1 MANSFH
7 RRHPVSDQ
15 PADRVRSDPSNLP
28 EAVET
33 TVPLVGNRAV
43 VEATEIAVVP
53 QADGLAASV
62 GAVFDVDRTLLP
74 GTTAERLFLRYL
86 WEKREL
92 GLREALLTAGFAVRH
107 LRPTPSRIVQS
118 IRRHR
123 PYLRGKDLAEMQQLG
138 ADCFARDIRPR
149 LAARGIAAVAE
160 HRAHGHTTVMLSGS
174 LWFLLQPMAEFLG
187 VNHVIATRLAVKAAA
202 KPGRGPKLTT
212 RLEGPHPYGRA
223 KALLIKRFADDR
235 QLDLAMSYAYADH
248 YTDAEM
254 LALVGHPICV
264 NPDER
269 LRREAEKR
277 GWQIEAF
284 L

>member
-1 MANSFH
+1 M
-7 RRHPVSDQ
+7 SDSTGS
-15 PADRVRSDPSNLP
+15 RVRSSPSNLP

-43 VEATEIAVVP
+43 VEATEIPVAP
-53 QADGLAASV
+53 PPDSASAAI

-92 GLREALLTAGFAVRH
+92 GPREALLTAGFTLRH
-107 LRPTPSRIVQS
+107 LRPTPSRIAQS

-149 LAARGIAAVAE
+149 LAARGIETVAE
-160 HRAHGHTTVMLSGS
+160 HRARGHTTVMLSGS

-187 VNHVIATRLAVKAAA
+187 INHVIATRLAVKAAT
-202 KPGRGPKLTT
+202 PGRGPKLTT

-223 KALLIKRFADDR
+223 KALLIKRFAQDR
-235 QLDLAMSYAYADH
+235 ALDLAASYAYADH

-264 NPDER
+264 NPDNR
-269 LRREAEKR
+269 LRKQAEAR
-277 GWQIEAF
+277 GWPIEAF

>member
-1 MANSFH
+1 
-7 RRHPVSDQ
+7 VSDQ

-28 EAVET
+28 EAVEM

-43 VEATEIAVVP
+43 VEATEIPIVP
-53 QADGLAASV
+53 RAESAAATV

-92 GLREALLTAGFAVRH
+92 GPREALLTAGFVLRH

-123 PYLRGKDLAEMQQLG
+123 PYLGGKDLAEMQQLG

-149 LAARGIAAVAE
+149 LATRGIEAVAD
-160 HRAHGHTTVMLSGS
+160 HRARGHTTVMLSGS

-187 VNHVIATRLAVKAAA
+187 INHVIATRLAVKAATI
-202 KPGRGPKLTT
+202 PGRGPKLTT

-223 KALLIKRFADDR
+223 KALLIRRFADER
-235 QLDLAMSYAYADH
+235 QVDLARSYAYADH

-264 NPDER
+264 NPDAR
-269 LRREAEKR
+269 LRREAESR
-277 GWQIEAF
+277 GWRIEVF
-284 L
+284 V

>member
-1 MANSFH
+1 M
-7 RRHPVSDQ
+7 SDE
-15 PADRVRSDPSNLP
+15 PGNRVRSDPSNLP

-43 VEATEIAVVP
+43 VEATEIPVVP
-53 QADGLAASV
+53 QGESPASAI
-62 GAVFDVDRTLLP
+62 GAIFDVDRTLLP

-86 WEKREL
+86 WEQREL
-92 GLREALLTAGFAVRH
+92 GVREALLTAGFTLRH
-107 LRPTPSRIVQS
+107 LRPTPSRIAQG

-149 LAARGIAAVAE
+149 LALRGIETVAT
-160 HRAHGHTTVMLSGS
+160 HRAQGHTTVMLSGS

-187 VNHVIATRLAVKAAA
+187 INHVIATRLAVKAAGV
-202 KPGRGPKLTT
+202 PGRGPKLTT
-212 RLEGPHPYGRA
+212 RLEGLHPYGRA
-223 KALLIKRFADDR
+223 KALLIQRFADER
-235 QLDLAMSYAYADH
+235 NLDLTRSYAYADH

-254 LALVGHPICV
+254 LALVGNPICV
-264 NPDER
+264 NPDDR
-269 LRREAEKR
+269 LRKEAERR

-284 L
+284 V

>member
-1 MANSFH
+1 VA
-7 RRHPVSDQ
+7 DQ
-15 PADRVRSDPSNLP
+15 PADRVRSNPSNLP
-28 EAVET
+28 AAVET

-43 VEATEIAVVP
+43 VEATEIPVVP
-53 QADGLAASV
+53 QTAGAAAAI

-92 GLREALLTAGFAVRH
+92 GVREAVLTAGFALRH

-138 ADCFARDIRPR
+138 ADCFARDIQPR
-149 LAARGIAAVAE
+149 LAARGIEAVAA
-160 HRAHGHTTVMLSGS
+160 HRAEGHTTVMLSGS

-187 VNHVIATRLAVKAAA
+187 VNHVIATRLAVKAASV
-202 KPGRGPKLTT
+202 PGRGEKLTT

-223 KALLIKRFADDR
+223 KALLIKRFADER
-235 QLDLAMSYAYADH
+235 HLDLAASFAYADH

-264 NPDER
+264 NPDAR
-269 LRREAEKR
+269 LRKEAEAR
-277 GWQIEAF
+277 GWRVEAF
-284 L
+284 V

>member
-1 MANSFH
+1 
-7 RRHPVSDQ
+7 VTDQ

-28 EAVET
+28 AAVET

-43 VEATEIAVVP
+43 VEATEIRVAPLVES
-53 QADGLAASV
+53 AAATI

-86 WEKREL
+86 WEQREL
-92 GLREALLTAGFAVRH
+92 GVREALMTAGFTLRH
-107 LRPTPSRIVQS
+107 LRPTPSRIAQI

-123 PYLRGKDLAEMQQLG
+123 PYLRGKDLTQMQQLG

-149 LAARGIAAVAE
+149 LAARGIAAVAA
-160 HRAHGHTTVMLSGS
+160 HRAEGHTTVMLSGS

-187 VNHVIATRLAVKAAA
+187 VNHVIATRLAVKAASM
-202 KPGRGPKLTT
+202 PGRGPKLTT

-223 KALLIKRFADDR
+223 KALLIKRFADER
-235 QLDLAMSYAYADH
+235 HLDLAASYAYADH

-264 NPDER
+264 NPDTR
-269 LRREAEKR
+269 LRKEAEAR
-277 GWQIEAF
+277 GWRVEAF
-284 L
+284 V

>member
-1 MANSFH
+1 M
-7 RRHPVSDQ
+7 SDQ
-15 PADRVRSDPSNLP
+15 PGSRVRSGPSNLP
-28 EAVET
+28 AAVET

-43 VEATEIAVVP
+43 VEATEIPVIP
-53 QADGLAASV
+53 QGQTPASAI
-62 GAVFDVDRTLLP
+62 GAIFDVDRTLLP

-92 GLREALLTAGFAVRH
+92 GPREALLTAGFTLRH

-149 LAARGIAAVAE
+149 LAARGIETVAA
-160 HRAHGHTTVMLSGS
+160 HRAEGHTTVMLSGS

-187 VNHVIATRLAVKAAA
+187 INHVIATRLAVKAD
-202 KPGRGPKLTT
+202 KSPGRGSKLTT

-223 KALLIKRFADDR
+223 KALLVTRFADDHT
-235 QLDLAMSYAYADH
+235 LDLAASYAYADH

-254 LALVGHPICV
+254 LALVGNPICV
-264 NPDER
+264 NPDNR
-269 LRREAEKR
+269 LRREAEAR

-284 L
+284 V

>member
-1 MANSFH
+1 
-7 RRHPVSDQ
+7 VSDQ
-15 PADRVRSDPSNLP
+15 PGSRVRSGPSNLP
-28 EAVET
+28 AAVET

-43 VEATEIAVVP
+43 VEATEMPIVP
-53 QADGLAASV
+53 HGETPTSSI

-92 GLREALLTAGFAVRH
+92 GLREALLTAGFTLRH

-138 ADCFARDIRPR
+138 ADCFARDICPR
-149 LAARGIAAVAE
+149 LAARGIEAVA
-160 HRAHGHTTVMLSGS
+160 AHTAQGHTTVMLSGS

-187 VNHVIATRLAVKAAA
+187 INHVIATRLAVKAARA
-202 KPGRGPKLTT
+202 PGRGPKLTT

-223 KALLIKRFADDR
+223 KALLVTRFADDHT
-235 QLDLAMSYAYADH
+235 LDLAASYAYADH

-264 NPDER
+264 NPDDR
-269 LRREAEKR
+269 LRREAEVR

>member
-1 MANSFH
+1 VA
-7 RRHPVSDQ
+7 DQ
-15 PADRVRSDPSNLP
+15 SADRVRSNPSNLP
-28 EAVET
+28 AAVET
-33 TVPLVGNRAV
+33 TVPLIGNRAV
-43 VEATEIAVVP
+43 VEATEMPVVP
-53 QADGLAASV
+53 QADGAAAAI

-92 GLREALLTAGFAVRH
+92 GVREALLTAGFTLRH

-149 LAARGIAAVAE
+149 LAARGIAAVAA
-160 HRAHGHTTVMLSGS
+160 HRAQGHTTVMLSGS

-187 VNHVIATRLAVKAAA
+187 VNHVIATRLAVKAASV
-202 KPGRGPKLTT
+202 PGRGEKLTT

-223 KALLIKRFADDR
+223 KALLIKRFADEHH
-235 QLDLAMSYAYADH
+235 LDLAVSYAYADH

-264 NPDER
+264 NPDAR
-269 LRREAEKR
+269 LRKEAEAR
-277 GWQIEAF
+277 GWRVEAF
-284 L
+284 V

>member
-1 MANSFH
+1 M
-7 RRHPVSDQ
+7 SDQ
-15 PADRVRSDPSNLP
+15 PGSRIRSDPSNLP

-43 VEATEIAVVP
+43 VEATEIPVIP
-53 QADGLAASV
+53 QSETPSASI

-92 GLREALLTAGFAVRH
+92 GPREALLTAGFTLRH
-107 LRPTPSRIVQS
+107 LRPTPSRIAQS

-138 ADCFARDIRPR
+138 ADCFVRDIRPR
-149 LAARGIAAVAE
+149 LAARGIETVAA
-160 HRAHGHTTVMLSGS
+160 HRAQGHTTVMLSGS

-187 VNHVIATRLAVKAAA
+187 INHIIATRLAVKAAST
-202 KPGRGPKLTT
+202 PGREPKLTT

-235 QLDLAMSYAYADH
+235 NLDLAASYAYADH

-264 NPDER
+264 NPDDR
-269 LRREAEKR
+269 LRKEAEAR

-284 L
+284 V

>member
-1 MANSFH
+1 MTD
-7 RRHPVSDQ
+7 R

-43 VEATEIAVVP
+43 VEATEIPVVP
-53 QADGLAASV
+53 QVEGVAAAI
-62 GAVFDVDRTLLP
+62 GAIFDVDRTLLP

-92 GLREALLTAGFAVRH
+92 GMREALLTAGFTLRH
-107 LRPTPSRIVQS
+107 LRPTPSRIAQS

-123 PYLRGKDLAEMQQLG
+123 PYLRGKDLAEMQALG
-138 ADCFARDIRPR
+138 ADCFERDIRPR
-149 LAARGIAAVAE
+149 LAERGIETVAE
-160 HRAHGHTTVMLSGS
+160 HRAKGHTTVMLSGS

-187 VNHVIATRLAVKAAA
+187 VNHVIATRLAVKAAS

-212 RLEGPHPYGRA
+212 RLEGLHPYGRA
-223 KALLIKRFADDR
+223 KALLIKRFADER
-235 QLDLAMSYAYADH
+235 HLDLAASYAYADH

-254 LALVGHPICV
+254 LALVGHPVCV
-264 NPDER
+264 NPDAR
-269 LRREAEKR
+269 LRKEAEAR
-277 GWQIEAF
+277 GWHIEAF
-284 L
+284 V

>member
-1 MANSFH
+1 M
-7 RRHPVSDQ
+7 RDRPE
-15 PADRVRSDPSNLP
+15 DRVRSEPSNLP

-43 VEATEIAVVP
+43 VEATEIAVTP
-53 QADGLAASV
+53 PAASPAAAV

-86 WEKREL
+86 WEKRQL
-92 GLREALLTAGFAVRH
+92 GPREALLTAGFALRH
-107 LRPTPSRIVQS
+107 LRPTPSRIVQT

-138 ADCFARDIRPR
+138 ADCFARDIKPR
-149 LAARGIAAVAE
+149 LAARGIETVAE
-160 HRAHGHTTVMLSGS
+160 HRQLGHTTVMLSGS

-187 VNHVIATRLAVKAAA
+187 INHVIATRLAVKAAT
-202 KPGRGPKLTT
+202 KPGRGPRLTT

-223 KALLIKRFADDR
+223 KALLIERFAAEHH
-235 QLDLAMSYAYADH
+235 LNLGASYCYADH

-264 NPDER
+264 NPDAR
-269 LRREAEKR
+269 LRRDAEQR
-277 GWQIEAF
+277 GWRIEAF
-284 L
+284 V

>member
-1 MANSFH
+1 MT
-7 RRHPVSDQ
+7 DQ
-15 PADRVRSDPSNLP
+15 PADRVRSNPSNLP
-28 EAVET
+28 AAVET

-43 VEATEIAVVP
+43 VEATEISVVP
-53 QADGLAASV
+53 QADSAAAAI

-86 WEKREL
+86 WEKRQL
-92 GLREALLTAGFAVRH
+92 GLREALLTAGFTLRH
-107 LRPTPSRIVQS
+107 LRPTPSRIAQS

-138 ADCFARDIRPR
+138 VDCFARDIRPR
-149 LAARGIAAVAE
+149 LAARGIEAVTA
-160 HRAHGHTTVMLSGS
+160 HRAEGHTTVMLSGS

-187 VNHVIATRLAVKAAA
+187 VNHVIATRLAVKASSA
-202 KPGRGPKLTT
+202 PGRGAKLTT

-223 KALLIKRFADDR
+223 KALLIKRFADEHR
-235 QLDLAMSYAYADH
+235 LDLAASYAYADH

-264 NPDER
+264 NPDAR
-269 LRREAEKR
+269 LRKEAETR
-277 GWQIEAF
+277 GWRVEAF
-284 L
+284 V

>member
-1 MANSFH
+1 VA
-7 RRHPVSDQ
+7 DQ
-15 PADRVRSDPSNLP
+15 PADRVRSNPSNLP
-28 EAVET
+28 AAVET

-43 VEATEIAVVP
+43 VEATEIPVVP
-53 QADGLAASV
+53 QTAGAAAAI

-92 GLREALLTAGFAVRH
+92 GVREAVLTAGFALRH

-149 LAARGIAAVAE
+149 LAVRGIEAVAA
-160 HRAHGHTTVMLSGS
+160 HRAEGHTTVMLSGS

-187 VNHVIATRLAVKAAA
+187 VNHVIATRLAVKAASV
-202 KPGRGPKLTT
+202 PGRGEKLTT

-223 KALLIKRFADDR
+223 KALLIKRFADER
-235 QLDLAMSYAYADH
+235 HLDLAASYAYADH

-254 LALVGHPICV
+254 LALVGHPVCV
-264 NPDER
+264 NPDAR
-269 LRREAEKR
+269 LRKEAEAR
-277 GWQIEAF
+277 GWRVEAF
-284 L
+284 V

>member
-1 MANSFH
+1 
-7 RRHPVSDQ
+7 VTDQ
-15 PADRVRSDPSNLP
+15 PADRVRSTPSNLP
-28 EAVET
+28 AAVET

-43 VEATEIAVVP
+43 VEATEIPVVP
-53 QADGLAASV
+53 QADGAAAAI
-62 GAVFDVDRTLLP
+62 GAIFDVDRTLLP

-92 GLREALLTAGFAVRH
+92 GVREAVLTAGFTLRH

-149 LAARGIAAVAE
+149 LAARGIEAVA
-160 HRAHGHTTVMLSGS
+160 AHHAEGHTTVMLSGS

-187 VNHVIATRLAVKAAA
+187 VNHVIATRLAVKAASA
-202 KPGRGPKLTT
+202 PGRGAKLTT

-223 KALLIKRFADDR
+223 KALLIKRFADER
-235 QLDLAMSYAYADH
+235 HLDLAASYAYADH

-254 LALVGHPICV
+254 LALVGHPVCV
-264 NPDER
+264 NPDAR
-269 LRREAEKR
+269 LRKEADAR
-277 GWQIEAF
+277 GWRVEAF
-284 L
+284 V

>member
-1 MANSFH
+1 M
-7 RRHPVSDQ
+7 SDQ
-15 PADRVRSDPSNLP
+15 PGSRVRSDPSNLP

-43 VEATEIAVVP
+43 VEATEILVVP
-53 QADGLAASV
+53 QVETPASAI

-92 GLREALLTAGFAVRH
+92 GVREALLTAGFTLRH
-107 LRPTPSRIVQS
+107 LRPTPSRIAQS

-149 LAARGIAAVAE
+149 LAARGIAAVAA
-160 HRAHGHTTVMLSGS
+160 HRERGHTTVMLSGS

-187 VNHVIATRLAVKAAA
+187 INHVIATRLAVKAATA
-202 KPGRGPKLTT
+202 PGRGPKLTT

-235 QLDLAMSYAYADH
+235 NLDLAASYAYADH

-254 LALVGHPICV
+254 LALVGNPICV
-264 NPDER
+264 NPDDR
-269 LRREAEKR
+269 LRREAEAR
-277 GWQIEAF
+277 GWPIEAF
-284 L
+284 V